1 MFYFLILFLF
11 QINYNKSE
19 KNFLSFYQKE
29 EDKNLDQNNN
39 NKIYKLVLIRHG
51 QSSFNQEN
59 LFTGWTDVELTKT
72 GIEEAIIAG
81 DILKNNSFN
90 FDICFTS
97 TLKRSIKTSFII
109 LDKLNQLY
117 IPIIKDFHLNERH
130 YGAIQGLNKK
140 ETSLKYGTKLV
151 YEWRRSYSVPPPKL
165 DVNDIRN
172 PANIEQYKNVDKNEL
187 PLTESLEDTVK
198 RVIPYFDKEIIP
210 EIKKGKKILVVAHG
224 NSIRGLIKYFDK
236 LSDEEIVN
244 VDIPNAIPLVYEFNE
259 KFETIK
265 RYYLGDQDEIKK
277 KINKIKKLEKQIDSI
292 LSFN

>member
-1 MFYFLILFLF
+1 MLYFLIFFIF
-11 QINYNKSE
+11 QININTSNK
-19 KNFLSFYQKE
+19 NLLSFNQQDRYI
-29 EDKNLDQNNN
+29 DN
-39 NKIYKLVLIRHG
+39 NKTIYKLVLIRHG
-51 QSSFNQEN
+51 QSSFNEEN
-59 LFTGWTDVELTKT
+59 IFTGWTDVELTKT
-72 GIEEAIIAG
+72 GIEEANIAG
-81 DILKNNSFN
+81 EILKNNSYK

-140 ETSLKYGTKLV
+140 ETSLKYGKQLV

-165 DVNDIRN
+165 KENDIRN
-172 PANIEQYKNVDKNEL
+172 PANNEQYKNINKTEL

-198 RVIPYFDKEIIP
+198 RVIPYFDKVIIP
-210 EIKKGKKILVVAHG
+210 EIRKGKNILVVAHG

-236 LSDEEIVN
+236 LRDEEIVN

-265 RYYLGDQDEIKK
+265 RYYLGDID
-277 KINKIKKLEKQIDSI
+277 KINEKIKLIKNLEKQIDKT
-292 LSFN
+292 N

>member
-1 MFYFLILFLF
+1 MIYFLIFFIF
-11 QINYNKSE
+11 QINANTSK
-19 KNFLSFYQKE
+19 
-29 EDKNLDQNNN
+29 KNLISFNQQDKFTQK
-39 NKIYKLVLIRHG
+39 NKNIYKLVIIRHG

-59 LFTGWTDVELTKT
+59 IFTGWTDVDLTQI
-72 GIEEAIIAG
+72 GIEEANIAG
-81 DILKNNSFN
+81 EILKNNSYK

-140 ETSLKYGTKLV
+140 ETSLKYGKKLV

-165 DVNDIRN
+165 KENDIRN
-172 PANIEQYKNVDKNEL
+172 PANNEQYKNLNKTEL

-210 EIKKGKKILVVAHG
+210 EIKKGKNILVMAHG
-224 NSIRGLIKYFDK
+224 NSSRGLIKYFDK
-236 LSDEEIVN
+236 LSDEEVVN

-259 KFETIK
+259 NFETIK
-265 RYYLGDQDEIKK
+265 RYYLGDMD
-277 KINKIKKLEKQIDSI
+277 KINEKINMIKNLEKQVDSYI
-292 LSFN
+292 

>member
-1 MFYFLILFLF
+1 MLYFLLFFLF
-11 QINYNKSE
+11 QIISNIKAKQFLSCNNKEKDEDKHPE
-19 KNFLSFYQKE
+19 KN
-29 EDKNLDQNNN
+29 NT
-39 NKIYKLVLIRHG
+39 IYKLVLIRHG
-51 QSSFNQEN
+51 QSAFNQEN
-59 LFTGWTDVELTKT
+59 LFTGWTDVDLTKI
-72 GIEEAIIAG
+72 GIEEANTAG
-81 DILKNNSFN
+81 EILKNNSYN

-97 TLKRSIKTSFII
+97 TLKRSIKTSFLI

-165 DVNDIRN
+165 DENDPRN
-172 PANIEQYKNVDKNEL
+172 PANIEQYKNIDKNEL

-198 RVIPYFDKEIIP
+198 RVIPYFDKAIIP
-210 EIKKGKKILVVAHG
+210 EIKKGKNILVVAHG
-224 NSIRGLIKYFDK
+224 NSIRGLIKIFDN

-265 RYYLGDQDEIKK
+265 RYYLGDQNKIKE
-277 KINKIKKLEKQIDSI
+277 KINKIKHLEKQID
-292 LSFN
+292 N

>member
-1 MFYFLILFLF
+1 MRIIYLIFFIF
-11 QINYNKSE
+11 QIINVFSTNK
-19 KNFLSFYQKE
+19 FLTFENKE
-29 EDKNLDQNNN
+29 FQSTKN

-59 LFTGWTDVELTKT
+59 LFTGWTDVDLTNI
-72 GIEEAIIAG
+72 GIEEAEKAG
-81 DILKNNSFN
+81 ILLKENSFK
-90 FDICFTS
+90 FDKCYTS
-97 TLKRSIKTSFII
+97 SLKRSIKTSYII
-109 LDKLNQLY
+109 LDKLDQLY

-130 YGAIQGLNKK
+130 YGAIQGLNKR
-140 ETSLKYGTKLV
+140 ETSIKYGKKLV
-151 YEWRRSYSVPPPKL
+151 YEWRRSYSTPPPKL
-165 DVNDIRN
+165 SENDERN
-172 PANIEQYKNVDKNEL
+172 PANIEQYKNINRAEL

-198 RVIPYFDKEIIP
+198 RVMPYFYKEIIP
-210 EIKKGKKILVVAHG
+210 EIKKGKRILVVAHG

-292 LSFN
+292 LTFN

>member
-1 MFYFLILFLF
+1 MIYFLIFFIF
-11 QINYNKSE
+11 QINVNTSK
-19 KNFLSFYQKE
+19 KNLLSFNQQDEFTK
-29 EDKNLDQNNN
+29 KNKN
-39 NKIYKLVLIRHG
+39 IYKLVIIRHG

-59 LFTGWTDVELTKT
+59 MFTGWTDVDLTQT
-72 GIEEAIIAG
+72 GIEEANIAG
-81 DILKNNSFN
+81 EILKNNSYK

-140 ETSLKYGTKLV
+140 ETSLKYGKKLV

-165 DVNDIRN
+165 KENDIRN
-172 PANIEQYKNVDKNEL
+172 PANNEQYKNLNKTEL

-210 EIKKGKKILVVAHG
+210 EIKKGKNILVVAHG

-236 LSDEEIVN
+236 LSDEEVVN

-259 KFETIK
+259 NFETIK
-265 RYYLGDQDEIKK
+265 RYYLGDMD
-277 KINKIKKLEKQIDSI
+277 KINEKINMIKNLEKQVDSYI
-292 LSFN
+292 

>member
-1 MFYFLILFLF
+1 MIYFLIIFIF
-11 QINYNKSE
+11 QINFNSSL
-19 KNFLSFYQKE
+19 KNILSFYEQG
-29 EDKNLDQNNN
+29 KNLEQNK
-39 NKIYKLVLIRHG
+39 KIYKLVLIRHG

-59 LFTGWTDVELTKT
+59 LFTGWTDVELTET
-72 GIEEAIIAG
+72 GIEEANIAG
-81 DILKNNSFN
+81 EILKNNSYI

-117 IPIIKDFHLNERH
+117 LPIIKDFHLNERH

-140 ETSLKYGTKLV
+140 ETSLKYGKKLV
-151 YEWRRSYSVPPPKL
+151 YEWRRSYSIPPPKL
-165 DVNDIRN
+165 DEDDIRN
-172 PANIEQYKNVDKNEL
+172 PANIEQYKNINKNEL

-210 EIKKGKKILVVAHG
+210 EIKKGKNILVVAHG

-236 LSDEEIVN
+236 LSDDEIVN

-259 KFETIK
+259 NFEINK
-265 RYYLGDQDEIKK
+265 RYYLGDKNMIDE
-277 KINKIKKLEKQIDSI
+277 KINKIKRLEEQID
-292 LSFN
+292 NY